1 MVQLQVFVG
10 VRRAGVLGHDGATNL
25 FSFEYDPAWVHD
37 AQGFVL
43 SPDLPFEPPP
53 DESAEV
59 ASRRVRNFFE
69 NLLPEGQALDDAA
82 RAHGV
87 SKSNP
92 VGLLAALGRET
103 AGSLHIAGGSA
114 GAQPSDARREIA
126 PEELSQRIRER
137 ANQPFSVWDGKVRL
151 SIAGYQDKV
160 AVFIDRGHWFL
171 VEGPTLASTHILK
184 PQPARAA
191 LADLPYNEFACMRL
205 AKAVG
210 LPAAEVEL
218 VHVPEPVLVVKR
230 FDRRPQGAG
239 IERLHLVD
247 GCQALGLPVG
257 HKYERPY
264 GSTGDAAKVRAGAS
278 LAALFRL
285 TATFAAP
292 LPAALALLRWTIFQ
306 VLVGNTD
313 AHAKNLSFF
322 CGPEGLSLAPAYD
335 IVCALVYARQF
346 DQTLALAIGDAF
358 DYSELSPYEWAN
370 FAHQCELQP
379 RLVARELKA
388 MSTRVLD
395 ALEAVLAEA
404 RVQGAPHSL
413 LEALRETIG
422 DQCRRHLSFAA
433 DVPRAYATLL

>member
-1 MVQLQVFVG
+1 MELQVLVG
-10 VRRAGVLGHDGATNL
+10 TRRAGVLGHAAATNL
-25 FSFEYDPAWVHD
+25 FSFEYDPAWTHD
-37 AQGFVL
+37 AQSFVL
-43 SPDLPFEPPP
+43 SPDLPFEPPAG
-53 DESAEV
+53 ETAEV

-103 AGSLHIAGGSA
+103 AGSLRIVLGGA
-114 GAQPSDARREIA
+114 DVQPSEAPRREIA
-126 PEELSQRIRER
+126 SDELSQRIRER

-160 AVFIDRGHWFL
+160 AVFIDQGRWFL
-171 VEGPTLASTHILK
+171 VEGPTFASTHILK
-184 PQPARAA
+184 PQPTRAP

-205 AKAVG
+205 AKAVR

-218 VHVPEPVLVVKR
+218 VHVPEPVLVVER
-230 FDRRPQGAG
+230 FDRKRHGG
-239 IERLHLVD
+239 GVDRLHLVD

-264 GSTGDAAKVRAGAS
+264 GTRGDVARVRAGAS

-292 LPAALALLRWTIFQ
+292 LPAALALLRWVIFQ

-335 IVCALVYARQF
+335 VVCALAYAGQF

-370 FAHQCELQP
+370 FAQQCELQP

-388 MSTRVLD
+388 LSTRLID
-395 ALEAVLAEA
+395 ALDVVLAEA
-404 RVQGAPHSL
+404 QEQGAPHSL
-413 LEALRETIG
+413 LEALRETIEG
-422 DQCRRHLSFAA
+422 QCRRHLGFAA
-433 DVPRAYATLL
+433 DVPRAYVTLL